1 MSGFRLRTER
11 LKLVAIALLLVLASV
26 LYFVIQRGKVGDLR
40 LATDKTL
47 LVGLAAT
54 LVLLTISLLW
64 VLIGHLART
73 LAQRREGAF
82 GSRLRARVVFAFLAL
97 VLAPSLFLFAGA
109 VSIVSRTL
117 RAVATPELEQTLRDA
132 GTVAEAV
139 FGSARRRAAHAT
151 GQLARGLAGAET
163 EAIRAKLEA
172 ALYGF
177 DLQAVGYVPP
187 EGEPLCLTRL
197 GSSERSAG
205 PDELCHLPAGLMERA
220 RREGRM
226 SHAEGSLATFG
237 WRAVALAPLDGA
249 RGRGAL
255 VWAQIYVPDRLAV
268 RLERLQR
275 TEQRV
280 VDFRR
285 TRPAMQRLYVALFAL
300 LALLVVF
307 AGVWT
312 GLHLAREI
320 TDPILELA
328 RGTEALAGGDL
339 DYRVD
344 EAGDDE
350 IAQLAASFNRM
361 AEEIQRHRWDLQARR
376 RYIEALLEA
385 VPVGVLSLDASGAIR
400 TANRRALEVLR
411 VESLVVGRPLH
422 EVLDRGRAGVAA
434 SLEPLVRGER
444 ELLAEEVAI
453 TVEEGVVSVQLRGQ
467 RLPLAEGGEGLLVV
481 LEDLTDL
488 RRAERLAA
496 WGEVAR
502 RVAHEIKNPLTPIRL
517 AAERMLRHYRKDP
530 ARAGAVVEKGV
541 ATIVREVESLKALI
555 DEFSRFSRLPRLRM
569 QPGDLGAVVRE
580 GVELYQGPHPGV
592 KILVEVEEK
601 LPPHRLDEQAM
612 RRCLINL
619 IENAIAAVG
628 RQGTVVVRARSVPAH
643 QAVALEVE
651 DDGVGLSEEDRD
663 KLFLPSFTRRPG
675 GTGLGLA
682 IVHRIVSEHGGT
694 IRAESAEPR
703 GTRMVIELPA
713 GPTTERETN
722 HDG

>member
-1 MSGFRLRTER
+1 M
-11 LKLVAIALLLVLASV
+11 
-26 LYFVIQRGKVGDLR
+26 
-40 LATDKTL
+40 
-47 LVGLAAT
+47 
-54 LVLLTISLLW
+54 
-64 VLIGHLART
+64 
-73 LAQRREGAF
+73 
-82 GSRLRARVVFAFLAL
+82 
-97 VLAPSLFLFAGA
+97 
-109 VSIVSRTL
+109 
-117 RAVATPELEQTLRDA
+117 
-132 GTVAEAV
+132 
-139 FGSARRRAAHAT
+139 
-151 GQLARGLAGAET
+151 
-163 EAIRAKLEA
+163 
-172 ALYGF
+172 
-177 DLQAVGYVPP
+177 
-187 EGEPLCLTRL
+187 
-197 GSSERSAG
+197 
-205 PDELCHLPAGLMERA
+205 
-220 RREGRM
+220 
-226 SHAEGSLATFG
+226 
-237 WRAVALAPLDGA
+237 
-249 RGRGAL
+249 
-255 VWAQIYVPDRLAV
+255 
-268 RLERLQR
+268 
-275 TEQRV
+275 
-280 VDFRR
+280 
-285 TRPAMQRLYVALFAL
+285 
-300 LALLVVF
+300 
-307 AGVWT
+307 
-312 GLHLAREI
+312 
-320 TDPILELA
+320 
-328 RGTEALAGGDL
+328 
-339 DYRVD
+339 
-344 EAGDDE
+344 
-350 IAQLAASFNRM
+350 
-361 AEEIQRHRWDLQARR
+361 
-376 RYIEALLEA
+376 
-385 VPVGVLSLDASGAIR
+385 
-400 TANRRALEVLR
+400 
-411 VESLVVGRPLH
+411 
-422 EVLDRGRAGVAA
+422 
-434 SLEPLVRGER
+434 
-444 ELLAEEVAI
+444 
-453 TVEEGVVSVQLRGQ
+453 VSVQLRGQ

>member
-82 GSRLRARVVFAFLAL
+82 GSRLRSRVVFAFLAL

-117 RAVATPELEQTLRDA
+117 REVATPELEQTLRDA
-132 GTVAEAV
+132 GAVAEAV

-151 GQLARGLAGAET
+151 DQLATALAGGDP
-163 EAIRAKLEA
+163 EAITARLEA
-172 ALYGF
+172 ALEGF
-177 DLQAVGYVPP
+177 DLQAVGFLPT
-187 EGEPLCLTRL
+187 EGEPICLTRL
-197 GSSERSAG
+197 DSSERSASAA
-205 PDELCHLPAGLMERA
+205 ELCHLPEGLLESLAAG
-220 RREGRM
+220 RR
-226 SHAEGSLATFG
+226 SAHAEGALATFG
-237 WRAVALAPLDGA
+237 WRAVALAQVEGEGGPIG
-249 RGRGAL
+249 L
-255 VWAQIYVPDRLAV
+255 VWSQIYLPDRLAI
-268 RLERLQR
+268 RLDRLQR

-312 GLHLAREI
+312 GLHLARQI

-361 AEEIQRHRWDLQARR
+361 AEEIQRHRRE
-376 RYIEALLEA
+376 YIEALLQA
-385 VPVGVLSLDASGAIR
+385 VPVGVLSLDGSGAIR
-400 TANRRALEVLR
+400 TANRRALDVLR
-411 VESLVVGRPLH
+411 LDSLPVGRGLA
-422 EVLDRGRAGVAA
+422 EVLDRGRAGVVA
-434 SLEPLVRGER
+434 SIQPLLGGER
-444 ELLAEEVAI
+444 ETISEEITI
-453 TVEEGVVSVQLRGQ
+453 TVDEGTVSVQLRGQ
-467 RLPLAEGGEGLLVV
+467 RLPLAEGGEGLLLV

-517 AAERMLRHYRKDP
+517 AAERMLRHYSKDP
-530 ARAGAVVEKGV
+530 QAAAGVVEKGV

-555 DEFSRFSRLPRLRM
+555 DEFSRFSRLPQLRI
-569 QPGDLGAVVRE
+569 QPGDLGAVVRQ
-580 GVELYQGPHPGV
+580 GVELYLSTHPGV
-592 KILVEVEEK
+592 TVLTEIESD

-619 IENAIAAVG
+619 LENAIAAIG
-628 RQGTVVVRARSVPAH
+628 GQGKVVVRARRAPAH
-643 QAVALEVE
+643 GAVMMEVE
-651 DDGVGLSEEDRD
+651 DDGVGLSDEDRS

-694 IRAESAEPR
+694 IRAERGEPR
-703 GTRMVIELPA
+703 GTRMVIEVPA
-713 GPTTERETN
+713 GGAGMGEGG
-722 HDG
+722 DA